1 MNMRGLGDLNGGG
14 GGAAGSGGGGG
25 GCADCIKQM
34 WANTPLWTRA
44 LLIVSVAIY
53 GLSWATELVLY
64 YLFCSPPLI
73 IYRFQ
78 IWRLFTGHFV
88 HP

>member
-1 MNMRGLGDLNGGG
+1 MRGLGDLNGGGG

-25 GCADCIKQM
+25 GCTDCIKSM
-34 WANTPLWTRA
+34 WANTPLWTRT

-53 GLSWATELVLY
+53 GMSWLTEYALY

-73 IYRFQ
+73 IYKF
-78 IWRLFTGHFV
+78 
-88 HP
+88 